1 VINTSTTVT
10 VDLIDVIIATAGPT
24 VATATGID
32 VITTVTTAVMI
43 DVTTIVATTTM
54 TSVTTARVIA
64 VMTSA
69 LTAEMIGV
77 MIDIAKTTTTATT
90 TTAWSDLHRQHLKG
104 ATPMVRFSHP
114 TERSTSSSAVA
125 KRPKATGS
133 FNQTQGILGMLT
145 LKLHNLCIG
154 RSSQLLSLGKII
166 GSTFLT
172 LRPTRWSLTP

>member
-1 VINTSTTVT
+1 MTKTT
-10 VDLIDVIIATAGPT
+10 G
-24 VATATGID
+24 
-32 VITTVTTAVMI
+32 VTT
-43 DVTTIVATTTM
+43 TG
-54 TSVTTARVIA
+54 VIA
-64 VMTSA
+64 VMTSV
-69 LTAEMIGV
+69 TTDKK
-77 MIDIAKTTTTATT
+77 IDVRIDVAKTITTATIT
-90 TTAWSDLHRQHLKG
+90 IRKSGLHRHRQKG
-104 ATPMVRFSHP
+104 ATPMVRSNRP